1 MAIKVTINDEARTVT
16 LYLGESE
23 VTVTFTTY
31 RKLMQRGGYSA
42 ALTLVPADCQMQTVE
57 RT

>member
-23 VTVTFTTY
+23 VTITFTTY
-31 RKLMQRGGYSA
+31 RKLMQRGGFSA
-42 ALTLVPADCQMQTVE
+42 ALALTPADSQMQVVE